1 MNKTVRLFEFVAF
14 HRSVDIRNKEKINAI
29 AGVKDR
35 LGYTCFDWFELDMQ
49 NALKITLEISTY
61 FLLFF
66 QGYLLY
72 IQQLWDFGTKLG
84 WKCKI
89 VHPIENFSDSCPF
102 QLFKIRFYLNNNF
115 FFTEDSLFG
124 FSMKMEADEEFK
136 EFVKFKPESTSDR

>member
-72 IQQLWDFGTKLG
+72 IQQL
-84 WKCKI
+84 
-89 VHPIENFSDSCPF
+89 
-102 QLFKIRFYLNNNF
+102 
-115 FFTEDSLFG
+115 
-124 FSMKMEADEEFK
+124 
-136 EFVKFKPESTSDR
+136 